1 MYRALGSDT
10 APYMLVL
17 WILLVFGQMQSYQN
31 TSAKIFMR
39 LNDILMKI
47 GQNTLIIDSKILI
60 KWFRQTQLIY
70 ELRNS
75 MTQLFNGFRHSH
87 IRHWKRSI
95 CFPA

>member
-10 APYMLVL
+10 APYILVM

-75 MTQLFNGFRHSH
+75 MTQLFNGFRHSR
-87 IRHWKRSI
+87 IRHWKCSI
-95 CFPA
+95 CFSA